1 MTNTLEKLNQVFQDL
16 FDDDE
21 LEVNRDT
28 QAEDVE
34 GWDSVTHV
42 SLMIKVEK
50 VFGFTLDVEGTEPPV
65 AFINDVSFAEVATAA
80 IVGSNGR

>member
-50 VFGFTLDVEGTEPPV
+50 VFGLKFTS
-65 AFINDVSFAEVATAA
+65 AQVSY
-80 IVGSNGR
+80 GSHGQPETTHDEKTNANSD

>member
-50 VFGFTLDVEGTEPPV
+50 VFGLKFTSAQVSSLKNVGELVDLIDEFNFIM
-65 AFINDVSFAEVATAA
+65 AFGKI
-80 IVGSNGR
+80 

>member
-50 VFGFTLDVEGTEPPV
+50 VFGLKFTSAQVSSLKNVGELVDLIDVKRGH
-65 AFINDVSFAEVATAA
+65 
-80 IVGSNGR
+80 